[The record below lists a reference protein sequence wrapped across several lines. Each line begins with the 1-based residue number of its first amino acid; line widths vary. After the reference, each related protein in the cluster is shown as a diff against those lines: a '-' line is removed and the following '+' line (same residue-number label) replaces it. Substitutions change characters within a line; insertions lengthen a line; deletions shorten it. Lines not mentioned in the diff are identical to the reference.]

1 MNSRQLAERCARLLH
16 EKKAEDIQVLDL
28 RKLGAV
34 TDFFVVASG
43 VSSPHVRAL
52 AEHVEEDLDRAGQRP
67 WHTEGY
73 SAERWILLDYV
84 HVVVHVFHPHTREFY
99 LLERLWGDA
108 ERIQVDYHV
117 SQRSHS

>member
-1 MNSRQLAERCARLLH
+1 MTAIKLAERIARLLH

-43 VSSPHVRAL
+43 NSSTHVKSL
-52 AEHVEEDLDRAGQRP
+52 AEHVEDTLRGAGQRA

-73 SAERWILLDYV
+73 SAERWVLLDYIN
-84 HVVVHVFHPHTREFY
+84 VVVHVFHPKTREFY

-108 ERIQVDYHV
+108 ERIQIDYV
-117 SQRSHS
+117 VPERSGT